1 MTNITL
7 AGATRSWGMTEDE
20 FQNKYHH
27 FETTDIKE
35 ATVEAVKIN
44 AVAEGFRVVAV
55 GPMMGKYCLMLESA
69 ALFLEELGY
78 D

>member
-1 MTNITL
+1 
-7 AGATRSWGMTEDE
+7 MTEDE

-44 AVAEGFRVVAV
+44 AVAEEVDDFYAQRN
-55 GPMMGKYCLMLESA
+55 E
-69 ALFLEELGY
+69 
-78 D
+78 